1 MVMTIATNCSNTRS
15 CISFWERFGDPP
27 RIMLRRT
34 SSSPRATAPPAMGRM
49 IVLRNEAIAVHNTAQ
64 DRPPSPA
71 SGPAK
76 VPRSGFLSNNIRRL
90 AWHPP
95 SAFSAPARC
104 NVRQRRYFYL
114 VVMDAFYA
122 FLADDGWA
130 IASHIALSTLMA
142 LFPFLIVLAS
152 LAGFFGSK
160 ELADQAVGLLLQ
172 IWPKQ
177 VADSLSGEI
186 HDVLTTS
193 RGDIL
198 TIGAMLAVYFASN
211 GVEALRVAL
220 NRAYSVVEP
229 RRWYWLRLESIG
241 YTLVAA
247 ITALAMAFLI
257 VLGPL
262 IIEAARRNIPLI
274 VETTEKLLSVSRYG
288 VTITALIIALS
299 ILHAWLPAGR
309 RGFLQILPGIVFT
322 FVASLVSGLVFG
334 QYLARFANNYVT
346 MYAGLASVIIALVFL
361 YFIAAIFVYGGELN
375 AAIIKSRLPHG
386 VSLQA
391 AQSLKPLDSQA

>member
-1 MVMTIATNCSNTRS
+1 MRQ
-15 CISFWERFGDPP
+15 
-27 RIMLRRT
+27 LRYVYW
-34 SSSPRATAPPAMGRM
+34 
-49 IVLRNEAIAVHNTAQ
+49 VL
-64 DRPPSPA
+64 
-71 SGPAK
+71 
-76 VPRSGFLSNNIRRL
+76 
-90 AWHPP
+90 
-95 SAFSAPARC
+95 
-104 NVRQRRYFYL
+104 
-114 VVMDAFYA
+114 MDAFYE

-142 LFPFLIVLAS
+142 LFPFLIVLTS

-172 IWPKQ
+172 VWPKQ

-198 TIGAMLAVYFASN
+198 TIGAVLAVYFASN

-220 NRAYSVVEP
+220 NRSYSVIEP

-247 ITALAMAFLI
+247 VTALAMAFLI

-262 IIEAARRNIPLI
+262 IIEGARRHIPLI
-274 VETTEKLLSVSRYG
+274 VESNEQLLDVVRYSI
-288 VTITALIIALS
+288 TIAALVVALL

-309 RGFLQILPGIVFT
+309 RGFLQILPGIIFT
-322 FVASLVSGLVFG
+322 LVASLVSGIVFG

-391 AQSLKPLDSQA
+391 AQSLAPLDSQA

>member
-1 MVMTIATNCSNTRS
+1 
-15 CISFWERFGDPP
+15 
-27 RIMLRRT
+27 
-34 SSSPRATAPPAMGRM
+34 
-49 IVLRNEAIAVHNTAQ
+49 
-64 DRPPSPA
+64 
-71 SGPAK
+71 
-76 VPRSGFLSNNIRRL
+76 
-90 AWHPP
+90 
-95 SAFSAPARC
+95 
-104 NVRQRRYFYL
+104 VRQISYIFNVGL
-114 VVMDAFYA
+114 DAFYT

-142 LFPFLIVLAS
+142 LFPFLIVLTS

-160 ELADQAVGLLLQ
+160 ELADQAAELMLQ
-172 IWPKQ
+172 VWPKQ

-186 HDVLTTS
+186 HDVLTTT

-198 TIGAMLAVYFASN
+198 TIGAVLAVYFASN
-211 GVEALRVAL
+211 GVEALRIAL
-220 NRAYSVVEP
+220 NRAYSVIET

-247 ITALAMAFLI
+247 FTALAMAFLI

-262 IIEAARRNIPLI
+262 LLEAARRHIPLI
-274 VETTEKLLSVSRYG
+274 VESNEQFLNRSRYG
-288 VTITALIIALS
+288 VTITALIVALF
-299 ILHAWLPAGR
+299 ILHLWVPAGR
-309 RGFLQILPGIVFT
+309 RSFLQILPGIIFT
-322 FVASLVSGLVFG
+322 LVASLVSGMVFG

-391 AQSLKPLDSQA
+391 AQSLKPSEKRA

>member
-1 MVMTIATNCSNTRS
+1 
-15 CISFWERFGDPP
+15 
-27 RIMLRRT
+27 
-34 SSSPRATAPPAMGRM
+34 
-49 IVLRNEAIAVHNTAQ
+49 
-64 DRPPSPA
+64 
-71 SGPAK
+71 
-76 VPRSGFLSNNIRRL
+76 
-90 AWHPP
+90 
-95 SAFSAPARC
+95 
-104 NVRQRRYFYL
+104 VRQLRYVYH
-114 VVMDAFYA
+114 VMMDAFYT

-142 LFPFLIVLAS
+142 LFPFLIVLTS

-160 ELADQAVGLLLQ
+160 QLADQAAALMLET
-172 IWPKQ
+172 WPQQ

-186 HDVLTTS
+186 HDVLTTT
-193 RGDIL
+193 RGDAL
-198 TIGAMLAVYFASN
+198 TIGLVLAVYFASN
-211 GVEALRVAL
+211 GVESLRVAL

-241 YTLVAA
+241 YTLIAA
-247 ITALAMAFLI
+247 FTALAMAFMI

-262 IIEAARRNIPLI
+262 MLEAARRHIPLI
-274 VETTEKLLSVSRYG
+274 VETNENFLTLVRYG
-288 VTITALIIALS
+288 ITITALVIALI

-309 RGFLQILPGIVFT
+309 RGFLQILPGIIFT
-322 FVASLVSGLVFG
+322 LVASLVSSIVFG

-391 AQSLKPLDSQA
+391 AQSLAPADSQA

>member
-1 MVMTIATNCSNTRS
+1 MRQ
-15 CISFWERFGDPP
+15 
-27 RIMLRRT
+27 LRYVFHV
-34 SSSPRATAPPAMGRM
+34 S
-49 IVLRNEAIAVHNTAQ
+49 L
-64 DRPPSPA
+64 
-71 SGPAK
+71 
-76 VPRSGFLSNNIRRL
+76 
-90 AWHPP
+90 
-95 SAFSAPARC
+95 
-104 NVRQRRYFYL
+104 
-114 VVMDAFYA
+114 DAFYI

-142 LFPFLIVLAS
+142 LFPFLIVLTS
-152 LAGFFGSK
+152 LAAFLFGSK
-160 ELADQAVGLLLQ
+160 DLADQAVGLLLQ
-172 IWPKQ
+172 TWPHQ
-177 VADSLSGEI
+177 VADALSGQI
-186 HDVLTTS
+186 HDVLTTTRS
-193 RGDIL
+193 DVL
-198 TIGAMLAVYFASN
+198 TVGAVLAVYFASN
-211 GVEALRVAL
+211 GVEALRVGL
-220 NRAYSVVEP
+220 NRAYAVVEP

-247 ITALAMAFLI
+247 FTALAMGFLI

-262 IIEAARRNIPLI
+262 IIEAMRRYIPLI
-274 VETTEKLLSVSRYG
+274 VESNEQLLNLLRYG
-288 VTITALIIALS
+288 ITIVAMVIALF

-322 FVASLVSGLVFG
+322 LVASLVSGIGFG

-391 AQSLKPLDSQA
+391 AQSLAHAETRA

>member
-1 MVMTIATNCSNTRS
+1 MK
-15 CISFWERFGDPP
+15 
-27 RIMLRRT
+27 
-34 SSSPRATAPPAMGRM
+34 
-49 IVLRNEAIAVHNTAQ
+49 AI
-64 DRPPSPA
+64 
-71 SGPAK
+71 
-76 VPRSGFLSNNIRRL
+76 
-90 AWHPP
+90 
-95 SAFSAPARC
+95 
-104 NVRQRRYFYL
+104 RYIYC
-114 VVMDAFYA
+114 VVEDAFYT

-142 LFPFLIVLAS
+142 LFPFLIVLTS

-160 ELADQAVGLLLQ
+160 ELADQAASLMLQ
-172 IWPKQ
+172 VWPKQ
-177 VADSLSGEI
+177 VSDSISGEV
-186 HDVLTTS
+186 HDVLTTTRS
-193 RGDIL
+193 GVL
-198 TIGAMLAVYFASN
+198 TIGAVLSVYFASN

-220 NRAYSVVEP
+220 NRAYAVVEM

-247 ITALAMAFLI
+247 FTALAMAFLI

-262 IIEAARRNIPLI
+262 FIEAARRHIPLV
-274 VETTEKLLSVSRYG
+274 VESNESILTWLRYG
-288 VTITALIIALS
+288 ITIAALVVALF

-309 RGFLQILPGIVFT
+309 RSFLQILPGIVFT
-322 FVASLVSGLVFG
+322 MVASLISGVVFG

-391 AQSLKPLDSQA
+391 AQSLKPAGTQA

>member
-1 MVMTIATNCSNTRS
+1 
-15 CISFWERFGDPP
+15 
-27 RIMLRRT
+27 
-34 SSSPRATAPPAMGRM
+34 
-49 IVLRNEAIAVHNTAQ
+49 
-64 DRPPSPA
+64 
-71 SGPAK
+71 
-76 VPRSGFLSNNIRRL
+76 
-90 AWHPP
+90 
-95 SAFSAPARC
+95 
-104 NVRQRRYFYL
+104 VRQIRYIFHVGL
-114 VVMDAFYA
+114 DAFYT

-142 LFPFLIVLAS
+142 LFPFLIVLTS

-160 ELADQAVGLLLQ
+160 ELADQAAGLLLQ
-172 IWPKQ
+172 VWPKQ

-186 HDVLTTS
+186 HDVLTTT

-198 TIGAMLAVYFASN
+198 TIGAVLAVYFASN

-220 NRAYSVVEP
+220 NRAYSIIEP

-247 ITALAMAFLI
+247 FTSLAMAFLI

-262 IIEAARRNIPLI
+262 ILEAARRHIPIIVDTNENLLNIA
-274 VETTEKLLSVSRYG
+274 RYSI
-288 VTITALIIALS
+288 TILALVVALFV
-299 ILHAWLPAGR
+299 LHAWLPAGR
-309 RGFLQILPGIVFT
+309 RTFLQILPGIVFT
-322 FVASLVSGLVFG
+322 LVASMASGTVFG

-361 YFIAAIFVYGGELN
+361 YFLAAIFVYGGELN

-391 AQSLKPLDSQA
+391 AQSLKPAETQA

>member
-1 MVMTIATNCSNTRS
+1 LKQ
-15 CISFWERFGDPP
+15 
-27 RIMLRRT
+27 LRT
-34 SSSPRATAPPAMGRM
+34 VFHVG
-49 IVLRNEAIAVHNTAQ
+49 L
-64 DRPPSPA
+64 
-71 SGPAK
+71 
-76 VPRSGFLSNNIRRL
+76 
-90 AWHPP
+90 
-95 SAFSAPARC
+95 
-104 NVRQRRYFYL
+104 
-114 VVMDAFYA
+114 DAFYT

-142 LFPFLIVLAS
+142 MFPFLIVLTS

-160 ELADQAVGLLLQ
+160 ELADQAVSLMLQ
-172 IWPKQ
+172 TWPQQ
-177 VADSLSGEI
+177 VADTLSSQI
-186 HDVLTTS
+186 HDVLTTT
-193 RGDIL
+193 RGDAL
-198 TIGAMLAVYFASN
+198 TIGAVLAVYFASN

-220 NRAYSVVEP
+220 NRAYSVVEL

-247 ITALAMAFLI
+247 FTALAMSFLI

-262 IIEAARRNIPLI
+262 MLEAARRYVPLI
-274 VETTEKLLSVSRYG
+274 VETNEQFLNVSRYG
-288 VTITALIIALS
+288 IAISALTVALF

-322 FVASLVSGLVFG
+322 FAASLVSGMVFG

-361 YFIAAIFVYGGELN
+361 YFIAAIFVFGGELN

-391 AQSLKPLDSQA
+391 AQSLEPLDSRA

>member
-1 MVMTIATNCSNTRS
+1 V
-15 CISFWERFGDPP
+15 RF
-27 RIMLRRT
+27 LRYVFHV
-34 SSSPRATAPPAMGRM
+34 S
-49 IVLRNEAIAVHNTAQ
+49 L
-64 DRPPSPA
+64 
-71 SGPAK
+71 
-76 VPRSGFLSNNIRRL
+76 
-90 AWHPP
+90 
-95 SAFSAPARC
+95 
-104 NVRQRRYFYL
+104 
-114 VVMDAFYA
+114 DAFYT

-142 LFPFLIVLAS
+142 LFPFLIVLTS

-160 ELADQAVGLLLQ
+160 ELADQAAGLLLQ
-172 IWPKQ
+172 TWPKQ
-177 VADSLSGEI
+177 VADTLSSQI
-186 HDVLTTS
+186 HDVLTTT

-198 TIGAMLAVYFASN
+198 TVGAVLAVYFASN

-220 NRAYSVVEP
+220 NRAYAVVET

-247 ITALAMAFLI
+247 VTSLAMAFLI

-262 IIEAARRNIPLI
+262 IIEAVRRYIPLI
-274 VETTEKLLSVSRYG
+274 VESNEQLLNLSRYG
-288 VTITALIIALS
+288 ITITALTVALL

-322 FVASLVSGLVFG
+322 MAASLVSGVVFG

-375 AAIIKSRLPHG
+375 AAIIKSRLPRG

-391 AQSLKPLDSQA
+391 AQSLKHAETQV